1 MLSYSWQYIKKC
13 SLFSMEFILQI
24 KHVLSSTEID
34 APLFSNFSF
43 CKYNDYE

>member
-13 SLFSMEFILQI
+13 NSFSMEFILQI

-34 APLFSNFSF
+34 ALYFQISHFVNTMI
-43 CKYNDYE
+43 